1 MTLGITDII
10 LLFGIFCAAWILVNI
25 LLEFIKG
32 KIMIRF
38 QNQRMD
44 AFYAKLVR
52 IILQASKD
60 YKALKGGD
68 RIDNQM

>member
-1 MTLGITDII
+1 MTLGISDII
-10 LLFGIFCAAWILVNI
+10 MLFGIFCAAWILVNV

-32 KIMIRF
+32 KILIRF

-52 IILQASKD
+52 IIIQAGKD
-60 YKALKGGD
+60 YKALKGGGK
-68 RIDNQM
+68 IDDQM